1 MWPMNSGSSQAS
13 RLAAK
18 TSRTRANVGQSKAHT
33 RNQRENRNEKPHV
46 IFLSENDGERNR
58 LQKKVARREGQIMVD

>member
-33 RNQRENRNEKPHV
+33 RNQRKNRNEKPHI
-46 IFLSENDGERNR
+46 IFLSENDGERNS
-58 LQKKVARREGQIMVD
+58 ASRRKSRGGKAKS